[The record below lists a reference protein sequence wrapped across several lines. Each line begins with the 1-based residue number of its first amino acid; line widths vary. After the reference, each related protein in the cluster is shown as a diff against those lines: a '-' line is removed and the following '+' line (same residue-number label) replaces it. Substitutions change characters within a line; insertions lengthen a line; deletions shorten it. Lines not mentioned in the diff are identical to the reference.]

1 MKDEKF
7 SFSFEL
13 SFFFWSHRMN
23 SLNVDTFLGKSD
35 IISYQN

>member
-13 SFFFWSHRMN
+13 SLFFWSRRMN
-23 SLNVDTFLGKSD
+23 SLNFDTF
-35 IISYQN
+35 